1 MDIHALF
8 QLSLNSYEMVSFSH
22 SLLVTNIEPTT
33 PNKEKESPFISIELL
48 FMIRVIKVR
57 MCLDIRREEKG
68 VY

>member
-8 QLSLNSYEMVSFSH
+8 QLSLNSYEMVSFSN
-22 SLLVTNIEPTT
+22 SLLVTNIERT
-33 PNKEKESPFISIELL
+33 PSNKEKESPFISIELL

-57 MCLDIRREEKG
+57 MCLDFRKEEKG

>member
-8 QLSLNSYEMVSFSH
+8 QLSLNSYEMVSFFH

-33 PNKEKESPFISIELL
+33 SNKEKESPFISIELL

-57 MCLDIRREEKG
+57 MCLDFRKEEKG